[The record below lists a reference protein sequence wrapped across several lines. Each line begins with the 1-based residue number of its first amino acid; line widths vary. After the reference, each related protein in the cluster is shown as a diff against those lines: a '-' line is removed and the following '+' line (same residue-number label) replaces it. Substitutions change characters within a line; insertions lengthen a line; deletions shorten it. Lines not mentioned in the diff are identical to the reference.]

1 MLEQRAA
8 SRLMRTAEKVGRTIH
23 LDRNL
28 LPIVQSN
35 QRVDAVPG
43 DLATML
49 VLNLDI
55 VGADFSHHIGLQLR
69 RRLSLSDE
77 GVKAGL
83 AQRVGEPWPQRSA
96 LFTPERPLMQLCET

>member
-8 SRLMRTAEKVGRTIH
+8 SWLLRTAEKVGRTVH
-23 LDRNL
+23 FDRNL
-28 LPIVQSN
+28 LPILQSN

-49 VLNLDI
+49 FLYMDI
-55 VGADFSHHIGLQLR
+55 VRADFSHHIGLQLR
-69 RRLSLSDE
+69 RRFSLSDE

-83 AQRVGEPWPQRSA
+83 AQRVGEP
-96 LFTPERPLMQLCET
+96 

>member
-8 SRLMRTAEKVGRTIH
+8 SRLMRTADKVPRTVH
-23 LDRNL
+23 FDRSL
-28 LPIVQSN
+28 LPILQSN

-43 DLATML
+43 DLAT
-49 VLNLDI
+49 VLFLYMDI
-55 VGADFSHHIGLQLR
+55 VRADFSHHIGLQLR

-96 LFTPERPLMQLCET
+96 LFTTQRPLMQL